1 MPRLVNRNP
10 SYRRHRASGQA
21 IVTIDGQD
29 IYLGP
34 FGTQVSRNEYD
45 RIIGEWLAN
54 GRRLATKDAAP
65 DLAIAELIAAYW
77 EFAQG
82 YYTSENTGELAC
94 FKQALKTLRPLNGRT
109 PIADFGPLALKA

>member
-1 MPRLVNRNP
+1 MISREVAMPRLVNQNP
-10 SYRRHRASGQA
+10 SYRKHRASGQA

-34 FGTQVSRNEYD
+34 YGTQASKNEYD

-54 GRRLATKDAAP
+54 GRRLAAKDVVS
-65 DLAIAELIAAYW
+65 DLAICELIERYW

-82 YYTSENTGELAC
+82 YYTSENTGE
-94 FKQALKTLRPLNGRT
+94 
-109 PIADFGPLALKA
+109 I